1 MSQQHKTTGHRAE
14 DGVEIA
20 LHIMQFVMC
29 VLPGLLLALLYWP
42 ITHYLAKV
50 WRLDRLAVRYQYEK
64 EWLVPVRYLAF
75 TACIV
80 SLYYACLIAPDKT
93 PWFSR
98 YAWTLTTVCVALFSG
113 LAYSLAVWIEKRYVE
128 PEIQRLAAGLEA
140 EVYVK
145 GVIERLQISNPHWR
159 SLHGVLLVFQPGTPE
174 EFSVEID
181 HLLVT
186 QHNCYLVETK
196 YRNATVF
203 AVDKAMEWKTVASDG
218 RQGQMRNALSQ
229 AKQTVR
235 VLEQQYSRLCRV
247 IPVVAIHGADT
258 TIVEGPANVVRS
270 DKLLDLIYAFEES
283 SSANC
288 LQPSEIVEKV
298 VACLATDNA
307 SMQRHIERANQARRR
322 SEANSIVSRSSLL

>member
-1 MSQQHKTTGHRAE
+1 
-14 DGVEIA
+14 
-20 LHIMQFVMC
+20 
-29 VLPGLLLALLYWP
+29 
-42 ITHYLAKV
+42 
-50 WRLDRLAVRYQYEK
+50 
-64 EWLVPVRYLAF
+64 
-75 TACIV
+75 
-80 SLYYACLIAPDKT
+80 
-93 PWFSR
+93 
-98 YAWTLTTVCVALFSG
+98 
-113 LAYSLAVWIEKRYVE
+113 
-128 PEIQRLAAGLEA
+128 
-140 EVYVK
+140 
-145 GVIERLQISNPHWR
+145 
-159 SLHGVLLVFQPGTPE
+159 
-174 EFSVEID
+174 
-181 HLLVT
+181 
-186 QHNCYLVETK
+186 
-196 YRNATVF
+196 
-203 AVDKAMEWKTVASDG
+203 MEWKTVASDG

-307 SMQRHIERANQARRR
+307 SMQRHIERANQARRS